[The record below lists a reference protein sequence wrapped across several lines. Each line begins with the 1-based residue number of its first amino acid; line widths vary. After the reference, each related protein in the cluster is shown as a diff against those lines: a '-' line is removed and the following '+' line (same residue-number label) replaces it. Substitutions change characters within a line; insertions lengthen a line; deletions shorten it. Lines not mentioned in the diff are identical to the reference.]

1 VINPKRKGSS
11 YGVILIGIFWL
22 AMVLAGFAVLQR
34 EEFTPIPSTS
44 VGRDFPRG
52 SSIAMAPDRATL
64 VIFLHPYCPCSRAT
78 LRQLGELLAE
88 TQNKEAVTVVF
99 TIPKGLPPGWE
110 KDNLW
115 RTASAMPGVRVVRDE
130 EGVEARRFNVIGSGH
145 ALLYAPAGR
154 LLFSGGI
161 TASRGHEGD
170 NPGQDAIVSF
180 VLHGQSNVTHT
191 PVFGCA
197 LL

>member
-1 VINPKRKGSS
+1 MINSKRNRGN
-11 YGVILIGIFWL
+11 YGIILIGIFWL

-34 EEFTPIPSTS
+34 EEFTPVASTP

-52 SSIAMAPDRATL
+52 SSIAMAPDRPTL

-115 RTASAMPGVRVVRDE
+115 QTALAMPGVRVVRDE

-170 NPGQDAIVSF
+170 NPGQDSIVNF
-180 VLHGQSNVTHT
+180 VLRGQSDVTHT